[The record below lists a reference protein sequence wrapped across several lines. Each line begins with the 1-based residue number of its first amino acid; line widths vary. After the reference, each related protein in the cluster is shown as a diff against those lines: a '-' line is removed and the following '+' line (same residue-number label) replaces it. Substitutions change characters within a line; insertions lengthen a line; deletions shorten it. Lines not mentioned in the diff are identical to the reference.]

1 MLNIETFYYL
11 CGMERKIRTYGGYFQ
26 AFIKTLDDKVLRKI
40 DYVLQLLKIRERLS
54 TKFVKAIKD
63 GLFELRI
70 EYEGN
75 IYRVFFSLMK
85 DRSLSFLMDSKRRR
99 RRHLRVK

>member
-1 MLNIETFYYL
+1 
-11 CGMERKIRTYGGYFQ
+11 MERKIRTYGGYFQ
-26 AFIKTLDDKVLRKI
+26 AFIKTLDNKVLRKI
-40 DYVLQLLKIRERLS
+40 DYILQLLKIRERLS

-75 IYRVFFSLMK
+75 IYIECFLSLMK
-85 DRSLSFLMDSKRRR
+85 DRSSSFLMDSKRRR
-99 RRHLRVK
+99 KRHQRVK